1 MADSLRRYIMTDE
14 LETPRDG
21 KSRNFP
27 APPASPSHYHSAG
40 PRAIWLWVMLLLPAV
55 TAWVFVAHTHQ
66 VWEDFYITFRHTENL
81 VKGNGLV
88 YEPGQRVHGFTSVFN
103 TLVPAVPLMVFGTL
117 EASLFVYRL
126 CSLIVLLA
134 GLAMLGRDLVGRL
147 RVGWTELLFGALLVA
162 TSVKIIFF
170 TMNGQ
175 EAGFLVGFFALV
187 LGAALRFEEPG
198 AWRAM
203 GLGWAGL
210 LYTRPDTPLY
220 IALVAVIAWSVRRGS
235 NRGFIIGILRAG
247 ALATVCYGPWFAFAW
262 AYYGTPVPHTV
273 LAKAADSMLVGGS
286 SLGTFSAISGNF
298 VFIAGEIFGPI
309 YGLGSWPEWLGWGA
323 VLGGLLTAVVWVMPV
338 PDRFARS
345 CSFALFLILFY
356 QCWLRVQRDAYPWY
370 FGPATLLA
378 IIVAG
383 RVAAMMWSRR
393 VWWMRAATAA
403 FSGGL
408 LAVSATIFVLS
419 HTQIRIQ
426 QTEVEENTRKAIGL
440 WLAENAAPGDSVYL
454 EPIGYIGY
462 YSRLKILDFPGLVS
476 PEVVKARREQKA
488 GFHELP
494 AILKPKWIVA
504 RSNEIAGF
512 QAIQAVARS
521 YEVAKVFDRKKEVAR
536 YGSYPGYHT
545 AQYDSWFVV
554 LRRKAGR

>member
-1 MADSLRRYIMTDE
+1 
-14 LETPRDG
+14 
-21 KSRNFP
+21 
-27 APPASPSHYHSAG
+27 
-40 PRAIWLWVMLLLPAV
+40 MLLLPAV

-88 YEPGQRVHGFTSVFN
+88 YEPGQRVHGFTSVLN
-103 TLVPAVPLMVFGTL
+103 TLVPAVPLMIFGTVD
-117 EASLFVYRL
+117 ASLFVYRL
-126 CSLIVLLA
+126 CSLVVLLA

-147 RVGWTELLFGALLVA
+147 HAGWAELLFGALLVA
-162 TSVKIIFF
+162 SSVKIIFF

-175 EAGFLVGFFALV
+175 EVGFLVGFFALV
-187 LGAALRFEEPG
+187 LGAALRFEKPG
-198 AWRAM
+198 AWRTM

-220 IALVAVIAWSVRRGS
+220 IALVAAIAWSVYRGT
-235 NRGFIIGILRAG
+235 NRGFTIGILRAG
-247 ALATVCYGPWFAFAW
+247 TLAAVCYGPWFIFAW

-273 LAKAADSMLVGGS
+273 LAKAADSLLVGGS
-286 SLGTFSAISGNF
+286 SLATFSAIGEKF

-323 VLGGLLTAVVWVMPV
+323 VLGGGLTAVVWVLPA
-338 PDRFARS
+338 PDRFTRS
-345 CSFALFLILFY
+345 CSFVLFLILFY
-356 QCWLRVQRDAYPWY
+356 QCWLRVQREAYPWY

-378 IIVAG
+378 IVVAG
-383 RVAAMMWSRR
+383 RIAAMMWSRR
-393 VWWMRAATAA
+393 VWWMRGTAVVLC
-403 FSGGL
+403 GGL
-408 LAVSATIFVLS
+408 LAVSTVIFALS
-419 HTQIRIQ
+419 HTQVRIQ

-462 YSRLKILDFPGLVS
+462 YSQLKILDFPGLVS
-476 PEVVKARREQKA
+476 PEVVKARREHKA
-488 GFHELP
+488 GFYELP

-504 RSNEIAGF
+504 RSNEITGF
-512 QAIQAVARS
+512 QTIQAVARS
-521 YEVAKVFDRKKEVAR
+521 YEVAKIFDRKKEVAR
-536 YGSYPGYHT
+536 YGLYPGYHT

-554 LRRKAGR
+554 LRRKAGK